1 MYETIMNSQV
11 IFKNIFFLILLFSTT
26 LVSGDHKGEM
36 QISNFIIKE
45 TLTKNNKLVIL
56 ACDSSE
62 KPLEYIN
69 GTFQFTIN
77 GFKSALKFN
86 DGVAITPNEIE
97 NSTFVYLQHKNSSGT
112 HSNLF
117 YVLKREDGL
126 KIYKISWFLLLLI
139 PISLFT
145 LVMLFKRFLWL
156 AIILLIVYFYFNSQK
171 GLHIGSFLEII
182 IDGVKNLI

>member
-1 MYETIMNSQV
+1 M
-11 IFKNIFFLILLFSTT
+11 LLFFSNS
-26 LVSGDHKGEM
+26 LAYGEQKEEM
-36 QISNFIIKE
+36 QINNFIIKE
-45 TLTKNNKLVIL
+45 TLTKNNKLAIL
-56 ACDSSE
+56 ACDSTE
-62 KPLEYIN
+62 RPLDYIN

-117 YVLKREDGL
+117 YVFKKEDGL
-126 KIYKISWFLLLLI
+126 KIYKISWLLLLLI
-139 PISLFT
+139 PIALFT

-171 GLHIGSFLEII
+171 GLNLGSFLEII
-182 IDGVKNLI
+182 IEGIKNIL